1 MTMQGQSFR
10 FAVGAMVFADSNA
23 HPPHNVHNVHDA
35 VFVVSGK
42 ALIKTNTISQ
52 RQVPL
57 PFLLLHGCIQYVLNK
72 PSIVATLLY
81 TAHKCVFMLLLLP
94 ASQLFSLT
102 AFYVGCSGTNLLFME
117 GSIIV
122 FCNFSMENC
131 RLTPI
136 YGELDCVQ
144 TGGLGQVPLLL
155 KVVKDLWLWSSVVL
169 RSLCPGFGELR
180 SQPHVHCSSVV
191 TGLNCS

>member
-1 MTMQGQSFR
+1 M
-10 FAVGAMVFADSNA
+10 FADSNA

-42 ALIKTNTISQ
+42 ALIKTNHISQ

-122 FCNFSMENC
+122 FLQFLNGKLSSN
-131 RLTPI
+131 P
-136 YGELDCVQ
+136 
-144 TGGLGQVPLLL
+144 
-155 KVVKDLWLWSSVVL
+155 DLW
-169 RSLCPGFGELR
+169 RIGLCPDRWQIGSG
-180 SQPHVHCSSVV
+180 SSSFEGGKGPVV
-191 TGLNCS
+191 VVICCLEVIMSWVW